1 MKRMGAIYFVIALFG
16 IIYWCTRTSAE
27 KRSAS
32 RWEENFNRSVKEDRD
47 SEADFL
53 KVVCDD
59 ALEKKATDYSFLKG
73 SPEDIN
79 ECRERINNTWKKYTG
94 EELRIGLHR
103 DIGKLVYLASYGKIP
118 SYNASYGIEC
128 PPVSNEGRDEFFQYY
143 YIIQKILIDHGV
155 NYPVYLTRRLL
166 DGTIQFA
173 RWNGECATAKPG
185 DPVWKAMRWWPSM
198 KDYERRNIIQWPN
211 K

>member
-1 MKRMGAIYFVIALFG
+1 MGAIYFVIALFG

-32 RWEENFNRSVKEDRD
+32 RWEENFNRSVQQDRD
-47 SEADFL
+47 REGAFL
-53 KVVCDD
+53 KIVCDND
-59 ALEKKATDYSFLKG
+59 LETKAMNCSRFIG
-73 SPEDIN
+73 SPEEI
-79 ECRERINNTWKKYTG
+79 REYMGRISDTWKKYTG
-94 EELRIGLHR
+94 KDIEDWMYREIGAF
-103 DIGKLVYLASYGKIP
+103 VYLASFGKIP

-173 RWNGECATAKPG
+173 RWNGECATTKPG